1 MMTSEEILSIEE
13 YCAEHKIRLDLI
25 LAEEMPLFSARIPIV
40 GQKTAFLHKNSNPC
54 RKNA

>member
-25 LAEEMPLFSARIPIV
+25 LAEEMPLFSARIPND
-40 GQKTAFLHKNSNPC
+40 GSKTAFLHKNSNPC